1 MKDCASP
8 IPTSVLRVSNRA
20 TGLNKPFRNEVI
32 LFAVCL
38 LLGLFFLPAA
48 IYLVGDLIFGAF
60 GGGGFGDFYGSVQ
73 AAIWGFD
80 SVVWFLV
87 LSPYLVVQALR
98 LTFRLYRA
106 LRTT

>member
-8 IPTSVLRVSNRA
+8 NPTSVPRVSTKA
-20 TGLNKPFRNEVI
+20 PVLNKSIRNEVI

-38 LLGLFFLPAA
+38 VLGLFFLPAA
-48 IYLVGDLIFGAF
+48 IYLVGELIFGAF

-73 AAIWGFD
+73 AAIWAFD
-80 SVVWFLV
+80 PVVWFLV
-87 LSPYLVVQALR
+87 LSPYLVVQSLR
-98 LTFRLYRA
+98 VTFRLYRA